1 MRVSEG
7 AEFRVTQCRSA
18 RGTVSA
24 SDLDEALLWLR
35 VECSPCGQ
43 MAAF

>member
-7 AEFRVTQCRSA
+7 AEFGVTQCRRA
-18 RGTVSA
+18 RGRVSA

-43 MAAF
+43 MAAL